1 MKSLLTINKLL
12 VLWTLIFWL
21 SACATIFNSKQPSME
36 IQTTPPGAKVSVGE
50 NVINCT
56 SPCNEN
62 LKTVDSLP
70 VIITMPGHSEF
81 RGTISRNMSAY
92 FWINGIL
99 GLTGLIGMGVDY
111 LTDSMWAWED
121 FSVVLVPYSENDE
134 SKDPE
139 AEDTEKKNEEE
150 PKEIN
155 EPENTSISSPES
167 KLPLQA
173 KEQSLKKSGEG
184 KEDEENGSPK
194 REPFEY
200 SSQQNNEAPFPS
212 ETIPITPSSNQ
223 SNPYSP
229 RLTSEQGESSPKR
242 NESKPKLEE
251 NSLNMGAA
259 ASRYP
264 KELVVRR
271 LEWHLGALP
280 EAELKARTTCVYQ
293 VLDRHQGGLELS
305 LDDAILLVESQK
317 DICN

>member
-12 VLWTLIFWL
+12 VLWTLTFWL

-36 IQTTPPGAKVSVGE
+36 IQTTPPGAKVVVGE

-56 SPCNEN
+56 SPCKEN

-70 VIITMPGHSEF
+70 VIITIPGHSEF

-99 GLTGLIGMGVDY
+99 GLTGLVGMGVDY

-121 FSVVLVPYSENDE
+121 FSVVLAPFSENEENKSSDLEENEQE
-134 SKDPE
+134 SKGP
-139 AEDTEKKNEEE
+139 
-150 PKEIN
+150 N

-167 KLPLQA
+167 SLPLQA
-173 KEQSLKKSGEG
+173 KEQSLKKSAEG

-194 REPFEY
+194 REPFES